1 MKMSYTWNAYT
12 ADEPDP
18 WPGMREDAIDS
29 KAESLMGDEGWIE
42 AALADGIDSRALA
55 AALAEAY
62 VPGTTHARVGGLLM
76 DALWDLA
83 VAQATKTV
91 DDGE

>member
-1 MKMSYTWNAYT
+1 MKYNWNPTT
-12 ADEPDP
+12 ADEPDDSA
-18 WPGMREDAIDS
+18 GLREDAIS
-29 KAESLMGDEGWIE
+29 NRAERLMSDEGWIE

-55 AALAEAY
+55 KVLAAMY
-62 VPGTTHARVGGLLM
+62 VPGTTHALVGGLLM

-83 VAQATKTV
+83 VAQATATV

>member
-1 MKMSYTWNAYT
+1 MKMWNPMT
-12 ADEPDP
+12 ADEPDYMA
-18 WPGMREDAIDS
+18 GMREDAIDR
-29 KAESLMGDEGWIE
+29 KAESLMSDEGWIE

-55 AALAEAY
+55 KALAEAY
-62 VPGTTHARVGGLLM
+62 MPGTTHARVGGLLM